1 MLRLSS
7 ADELRDWAKS
17 RDREWDVD
25 VKTGIVRLREEHKAD
40 IEVLATEL

>member
-1 MLRLSS
+1 MSS

-25 VKTGIVRLREEHKAD
+25 VKSGVVRLREEHKTD
-40 IEVLATEL
+40 IEVREIHTLV